1 MIVYNE
7 RDEAEREHFDEIIES
22 LPENMPKVEID
33 ECGVVENMVKEK
45 GKSLRGVKIEM
56 RVNGRR
62 SKRTNVIG
70 ALVNGVH
77 IGVMTFK
84 CSINSD
90 VFEAWFEWWLL
101 PRLSKGSAI
110 IMDNAPWHRQKV
122 LFEIAQ
128 RLGFILIFL
137 PKYSPDKNSIEHS
150 WANMKRWLRSYSNYF
165 STVADAVY
173 YYFGWVLD
181 SA

>member
-1 MIVYNE
+1 VYKE
-7 RDEAEREHFDEIIES
+7 RDEEEREHFDEIIAS
-22 LPENMPKVEID
+22 IPENMPIVEID
-33 ECGVVENMVKEK
+33 ECGVVENMEKEH

-56 RVNGRR
+56 RVNGKR
-62 SKRTNVIG
+62 SKRTNIIG

-77 IGVMTFK
+77 IGIMAFK
-84 CSINSD
+84 CSIDSY

-101 PRLSKGSAI
+101 PLLSIGSVI

-122 LFEIAQ
+122 LLEIA
-128 RLGFILIFL
+128 RKRGFILIFL

-150 WANMKRWLRSYSNYF
+150 WANMKRWLRSNSKYF
-165 STVADAVY
+165 STVQDAVY
-173 YYFGWVLD
+173 YYFGWVLE